1 MLIAQITDIHLG
13 FDPVNPDEF
22 NRQRLDATLAA
33 LRALAPQPDLL
44 LVTGDIANDGD
55 DSQSY
60 QRYREALA
68 DLAFPAFPLMGNHD
82 SRAPFLELFPEIP
95 TVEGFIQYAIED
107 WPLRILVLDTLEVG
121 RHGGGFCEIRAEW
134 LRARLDEA
142 PDRPTLIALHHPPI
156 ATGIG
161 WLTENP
167 GAEWIA
173 RLRSVVEGRTNIV
186 AMLAGHVHRP
196 IITGWAG
203 TTLIV
208 CPSTAPQ
215 VALDLRPI
223 DPERPDDRSMIVAE
237 PPGYGLHLWKGGQLV
252 SHFDTAEDH
261 EVLARYTPKLQP
273 LVRMLAEEKK
283 GGPGVPPSAESISR

>member
-13 FDPVNPDEF
+13 FDPINPDEF
-22 NRQRLDATLAA
+22 NRQRLDSTLAA
-33 LRALAPQPDLL
+33 LRALVPPPDLL

-55 DSQSY
+55 DAQSY
-60 QRYREALA
+60 QRYREAIAGL
-68 DLAFPAFPLMGNHD
+68 DFPIYPLMGNHD
-82 SRAPFLELFPEIP
+82 SRAPFLELFPDTP
-95 TVEGFIQYAIED
+95 QYDGFIQYAIED

-121 RHGGGFCEIRAEW
+121 RHGGGFDEVRAQW

-161 WLTENP
+161 WLTEDP

-173 RLRSVVEGRTNIV
+173 RLRAVVEGRSNIV
-186 AMLAGHVHRP
+186 AMLAGHVHRT

-223 DPERPDDRSMIVAE
+223 DPEQPDDRPMIVAE
-237 PPGYGLHLWKGGQLV
+237 PPGYGLHIWRDGQLV
-252 SHFDTAEDH
+252 SHFDTAENH
-261 EVLARYTPKLQP
+261 EILARYTANLQP
-273 LVRMLAEEKK
+273 LVQMLAEEKK
-283 GGPGVPPSAESISR
+283 RD